1 MESAEDLA
9 GAEQGKDDD
18 AAGRLTYEIFSLVEA
33 KVLFGSRDAAVL
45 QPGLAAGPPRAA
57 AATDKL
63 TGTWH
68 RQKPTQF
75 VGGKQGYA
83 PLPTPTVQAAEGDPC
98 PRCESTDTKFC
109 YYNTS
114 QPRHFCKTC
123 RRTPE

>member
-45 QPGLAAGPPRAA
+45 HPGLAAGPPRAA
-57 AATDKL
+57 AATDK
-63 TGTWH
+63 
-68 RQKPTQF
+68 
-75 VGGKQGYA
+75 GYA
-83 PLPTPTVQAAEGDPC
+83 PLPTPTIQAAEGDPC
-98 PRCESTDTKFC
+98 LRCESTDTKFC